1 MTTSIA
7 SAVYIVGA
15 LVTLL
20 CATLLLRGYL
30 RSRKRLLLW
39 SSLCFTGLT
48 VSNALVF
55 VDLAVAPHVDLYVWR
70 LASAALGLLI
80 LLYGLIWESD

>member
-1 MTTSIA
+1 MMTGMA
-7 SAVYIVGA
+7 SVVYIVGT

-39 SSLCFTGLT
+39 SSLCFAGLT
-48 VSNALVF
+48 LSNALVF

-70 LASAALGLLI
+70 LASAALALLL

>member
-1 MTTSIA
+1 MA
-7 SAVYIVGA
+7 SAVYIVGT

-20 CATLLLRGYL
+20 CAALLLRGYL
-30 RSRKRLLLW
+30 RHRQRLLLW
-39 SSLCFTGLT
+39 SGLCFIGLT

-55 VDLAVAPHVDLYVWR
+55 VDLTIVPHLDLYVWR
-70 LASAALGLLI
+70 LGSAALGLLL